1 MSPLP
6 SALGETPP
14 ASALLFV
21 RHSVAGQSC
30 YLLKQLNRG
39 GGDSRAMSHL
49 YLSTPAPTL
58 QLSLRGATTGGTG
71 RWGCISNTH
80 PPSALECDPPL
91 QRAAVPPHLGQ
102 SLSTLPCAVMLYS
115 QLFLETWF
123 SPTLFSSPV
132 YGVEVRGTHSLVTR
146 RRSCLLST

>member
-1 MSPLP
+1 MLLVGA
-6 SALGETPP
+6 ALC
-14 ASALLFV
+14 F
-21 RHSVAGQSC
+21 
-30 YLLKQLNRG
+30 QLNRG

-49 YLSTPAPTL
+49 HLSTPAPTL
-58 QLSLRGATTGGTG
+58 QLSLHGATTGGTG
-71 RWGCISNTH
+71 RWDCISNTH
-80 PPSALECDPPL
+80 PSSALECDPPL

-102 SLSTLPCAVMLYS
+102 SLSTLPCAVVLYS

-132 YGVEVRGTHSLVTR
+132 YGVKVRGTHSLVTR